1 MGKDNNRDANFILMI
16 ILQCLHNFFGLIEY
30 DNGWKIGMKNILKTT
45 PLWLIITGSVLILT
59 LVGVVGFFAFKPKN
73 QFETQK
79 AAMGPI
85 TSNIEATGTV
95 EARQSSL
102 IRWMS
107 SGIVGEVYAKT
118 GDHVAAEIPLAL
130 LDLNTVG
137 PKINNAYSDL
147 FLAEA
152 ELDVVLN
159 SNTSLNDAR
168 NRVSTTYDDMVTAQN
183 YYDWVVAPRSSEDLN
198 EYLDDDIS
206 DVEDQLKY
214 MEFIEE
220 FFYADM
226 TDNNPK
232 KIQFNLQVLQLEQA
246 KTDQIARWN
255 WFNGKPSQTD
265 IDLAAAR
272 LEVAKAAYADA
283 VRVYER
289 MEANGS
295 LTEKT
300 QAMARVDADKSV
312 AGQALLINTIE
323 GELTMLEVKPGDY
336 VRAGQVGARVDDLSG
351 FLVKLF
357 LSEVDVNRVQVGGPV
372 LVSSESDPSI
382 NLTGTIKSIEL
393 AGRRINNAM
402 AYEVMVSIEGDTHA
416 LKPGNT
422 VSLLIEVDKVEQ
434 ALLVPTRAL
443 RIYEGQKIV
452 FVLRDQVETPIVVRI
467 GIRNSE
473 NTQIVGGDLE
483 VGDEI
488 ILNPPSVST
497 LDGVIIQ

>member
-1 MGKDNNRDANFILMI
+1 MI
-16 ILQCLHNFFGLIEY
+16 ILQYPHNFSGNIGY
-30 DNGWKIGMKNILKTT
+30 DNCWKTGMKNILKTT
-45 PLWLIITGSVLILT
+45 PLWLVITGSVLIL
-59 LVGVVGFFAFKPKN
+59 VFAGVAGFFALKPKN
-73 QFETQK
+73 EFETRK

-85 TSNIEATGTV
+85 ASNIEATGTI

-107 SGIVGEVYAKT
+107 SGIVDEVYAKT

-130 LDLNTVG
+130 LDLDTVG

-159 SNTSLNDAR
+159 SNTSLNNAR

-183 YYDWVVAPRSSEDLN
+183 YYDWVVAPRTSEELN

-206 DVEDQLKY
+206 DIEDQLEY

-220 FFYADM
+220 FFYAGM

-255 WFNGKPSQTD
+255 WFNGQPSQTE
-265 IDLAAAR
+265 IDLAEAR
-272 LEVAKAAYADA
+272 LRVAKAAYEDA

-289 MEANGS
+289 IEANDS

-300 QAMARVDADKSV
+300 QAMARVEADKSI
-312 AGQALLINTIE
+312 AGQALLINTIA

-351 FLVKLF
+351 FFVKLF
-357 LSEVDVNRVQVGGPV
+357 LSEVDVNRVHVGDSV

-382 NLTGTIKSIEL
+382 NLTGMIKSIEL
-393 AGRRINNAM
+393 AGRRMNNAM

-443 RIYEGQKIV
+443 RIHEGQKIV
-452 FVLRDQVETPIVVRI
+452 FVLRDGVETPVVVRT

-473 NTQIVGGDLE
+473 STQIVGGNVE

-497 LDGVIIQ
+497 LDGVMIQ

>member
-1 MGKDNNRDANFILMI
+1 MI
-16 ILQCLHNFFGLIEY
+16 ILQYPHNFSGNIGY
-30 DNGWKIGMKNILKTT
+30 DNCWKTGMKNILKTT
-45 PLWLIITGSVLILT
+45 PLWLVITGSVLIL
-59 LVGVVGFFAFKPKN
+59 VFAGVAGFFALKPKN
-73 QFETQK
+73 EFETRK

-85 TSNIEATGTV
+85 ASNIEATGTI

-107 SGIVGEVYAKT
+107 SGIVDEVYAKT

-130 LDLNTVG
+130 LDLDTVG

-159 SNTSLNDAR
+159 SNTSLNNAR

-183 YYDWVVAPRSSEDLN
+183 YYDWVVAPRTSEELN

-206 DVEDQLKY
+206 DIEDQLEY
-214 MEFIEE
+214 MAFIEE
-220 FFYADM
+220 FFYAGM

-255 WFNGKPSQTD
+255 WFNGQPSQTE
-265 IDLAAAR
+265 IDLAEAR
-272 LEVAKAAYADA
+272 LRVAKAAYEDA

-289 MEANGS
+289 MEANDS

-300 QAMARVDADKSV
+300 QAMARVEADKSI
-312 AGQALLINTIE
+312 AGQALLINTIA

-351 FLVKLF
+351 FFVKLF
-357 LSEVDVNRVQVGGPV
+357 LSEVDVNRVHVGDSV

-382 NLTGTIKSIEL
+382 NLTGMIKSIEL
-393 AGRRINNAM
+393 AGRRMNNAM

-443 RIYEGQKIV
+443 RIHEGQKIV
-452 FVLRDQVETPIVVRI
+452 FVLRDGVETPVVVRT

-473 NTQIVGGDLE
+473 STQIVGGNVE

-497 LDGVIIQ
+497 LDGVMIQ